1 MVNHTLSCFECH
13 VYFFFRH
20 FFFLRLVNRPCPAIH
35 LTPLM
40 SDVLGKK
47 LDCVSDQLF
56 HLAQDPICVIED
68 TVCYLE
74 CLDSSSLH

>member
-1 MVNHTLSCFECH
+1 MVSLTLSCFECY
-13 VYFFFRH
+13 VYFFFWH
-20 FFFLRLVNRPCPAIH
+20 FSVLRLVNSSCPAIH
-35 LTPLM
+35 LTLLM

-56 HLAQDPICVIED
+56 HLAQNPICVIED

>member
-1 MVNHTLSCFECH
+1 MFTFSFGI
-13 VYFFFRH
+13 FFV
-20 FFFLRLVNRPCPAIH
+20 LRLVNSSCPAIH
-35 LTPLM
+35 LTLLM

-47 LDCVSDQLF
+47 LNCVSDQLF
-56 HLAQDPICVIED
+56 HLAQNPICVIED

>member
-1 MVNHTLSCFECH
+1 MFTFSFGI
-13 VYFFFRH
+13 FFV
-20 FFFLRLVNRPCPAIH
+20 LRLVNSPCPVIH

-56 HLAQDPICVIED
+56 HLALNPICVIED